1 MQPRLPRPS
10 LATLPGAHATREE
23 AHLPPPGRL
32 DSLAGSGRRRGIF
45 DSPAYVEARQARL
58 CNLFA
63 HVDPAGLVGKR
74 VLELGCA
81 TGELGQ
87 AFVEHGATVVSVD
100 ARQAH
105 IAELRARYPDRQAHV
120 ADLETWDP
128 GALGRFDAILC
139 FGLLYHLA
147 APVDFLAACTRASDT
162 IYLETVVVD
171 ASASICLPVDEAGDD
186 QAFSLRGCRPSPS
199 WIADTLA
206 RHRFSVRDI
215 SGAAANWGGAAPSI
229 FDWRIEESGTW
240 KRGECFLRKMFVC
253 TRECR

>member
-1 MQPRLPRPS
+1 MAS
-10 LATLPGAHATREE
+10 PGQ
-23 AHLPPPGRL
+23 G
-32 DSLAGSGRRRGIF
+32 RGIF

-58 CNLFA
+58 RNLFA
-63 HVDPAGLVGKR
+63 HVDPASLAGRR

-100 ARQAH
+100 ARHAH

-147 APVDFLAACTRASDT
+147 TPGDFLAACARASG
-162 IYLETVVVD
+162 ILYLETVVVD
-171 ASASICLPVDEAGDD
+171 ASASICLATDEAGDD

-199 WIADTLA
+199 WITDTLA
-206 RHRFSVRDI
+206 RQGLAVRDI

-229 FDWRIEESGTW
+229 FDWQIQDSGTW
-240 KRGECFLRKMFVC
+240 MRGNCFLRKMFVC